1 MLANH
6 QACIDEINIVLV
18 KYGRL
23 LYDAGKSYYQ
33 YAETLNSLS
42 SKKPALRRML
52 QQSWDLGYSWVRS
65 EPSTHHVAMPPAI
78 LIAMITLSLLW
89 GWVRVAGCL
98 ALSFGALLRPGE
110 LLGAMRRDLLLPSD
124 LGGSVPFALLS
135 IKEPKNRFTYARHQT
150 AKADS
155 SDLVKVIEFAFA
167 KIPETERLWPL
178 GPQTLRNRFKSLL
191 RALQLPS
198 ENPSHPKALDL
209 GSLRSGGATFIIQM
223 TENTELCRRR
233 GRWANPRMM
242 DIYVQEVMALQY
254 MKLLTSSGRQLIL
267 DVAKCFSNVF
277 DNAMQFQKAQIPTSH
292 WYNLF
297 SQ

>member
-1 MLANH
+1 
-6 QACIDEINIVLV
+6 
-18 KYGRL
+18 
-23 LYDAGKSYYQ
+23 
-33 YAETLNSLS
+33 
-42 SKKPALRRML
+42 
-52 QQSWDLGYSWVRS
+52 
-65 EPSTHHVAMPPAI
+65 
-78 LIAMITLSLLW
+78 
-89 GWVRVAGCL
+89 
-98 ALSFGALLRPGE
+98 
-110 LLGAMRRDLLLPSD
+110 MRRDLLLPSD